1 MRSRSTGPLIL
12 KWYCDKSLDLNIKQR
27 NLRLR
32 LTRSKFFATLRMNPL
47 IKKMSVHNSRTHSTR
62 ALWAE
67 RTVLQL
73 GRRVCIVRWVKAW
86 DGVIVVESRHYVNR
100 RNNKLPNQADTITAS
115 AFRGFVNLTSNLI
128 RDLRIPEH
136 NGAALAVP
144 CLSHTVWLCIIGLA
158 PSHSLLVSQIMEL
171 HKPFVSP
178 SIITGQLASLW
189 FSMTAIGASQGATSD
204 VLWAKCNTSGA
215 SASSSNSLSLKRQG
229 HNDVN
234 ASAPPSLPCVSV
246 RMTPL
251 FFRFKSIKSDEA
263 KEKEGAHESCA
274 AASSL
279 HMNSSLPNVP
289 FIPWTFAETSIEGSW
304 PAHIAF
310 D

>member
-12 KWYCDKSLDLNIKQR
+12 KWYCDMSLDLNIKQR

-32 LTRSKFFATLRMNPL
+32 LTRSKFFATLTMNPL

-128 RDLRIPEH
+128 RDLKIPEH

-144 CLSHTVWLCIIGLA
+144 CLSHTVWLYNWAGALPFTVSFANNGA
-158 PSHSLLVSQIMEL
+158 PQAICLPIYHYWAACLFMILHDCNRGFPRSHIRCSLG
-171 HKPFVSP
+171 K
-178 SIITGQLASLW
+178 
-189 FSMTAIGASQGATSD
+189 
-204 VLWAKCNTSGA
+204 K
-215 SASSSNSLSLKRQG
+215 
-229 HNDVN
+229 
-234 ASAPPSLPCVSV
+234 
-246 RMTPL
+246 
-251 FFRFKSIKSDEA
+251 
-263 KEKEGAHESCA
+263 
-274 AASSL
+274 
-279 HMNSSLPNVP
+279 
-289 FIPWTFAETSIEGSW
+289 
-304 PAHIAF
+304 
-310 D
+310 